1 MKRYILLLC
10 LLQVTWSVQAQNR
23 KQLASF
29 PQFRHTYNP
38 SLTGAEGTVFRSVYR
53 NQWTGFEDAPKTIM
67 ASAELDLK
75 RGSNTFFKGQN
86 SRSESEAV
94 GAKHALGV
102 ILFHDQFGPA
112 RETQAGFGYSSAV
125 RLSEAVSLRWGAT
138 LTYTLNNLDGNSL
151 TVDQENDPQYTG
163 LLGQENRSG
172 RGDINLGLSV
182 VAVNYYFGYAMQDIT
197 EGRVL
202 STGSDYLDDYFTR
215 KHVLMGGYRVGITDM
230 VGLSLNGIYQY
241 DEKLKSTLE
250 GQAKVIYNN
259 MLWLGGGYRND
270 LAYTLGAGVRLGQ
283 LTMGYTYETP
293 TQDARAVGKATNEIT
308 LSYHLHPFQSDRR
321 NKRQLT
327 IW

>member
-1 MKRYILLLC
+1 MKRYILLAF
-10 LLQVTWSVQAQNR
+10 LLGVVWPVQAQNR

-53 NQWTGFEDAPKTIM
+53 NQWTGFEDAPKTII

-75 RGSNTFFKGQN
+75 RSGNTYFKGQSN
-86 SRSESEAV
+86 REESGAA

-102 ILFHDQFGPA
+102 NVYHDQFGPA
-112 RETQAGFGYSSAV
+112 RETQAGLSYSAAV

-151 TVDQENDPQYTG
+151 TVDQENDPQYTR

-172 RGDINLGLSV
+172 RADINLGLSL
-182 VAVNYYFGYAMQDIT
+182 VAANYYFGYAIQDVT

-202 STGSDYLDDYFTR
+202 STGSDYLNDYFTR
-215 KHVLMGGYRVGITDM
+215 RHVLLGGYRVGITDM

-259 MLWLGGGYRND
+259 MLWLGGGYRKE
-270 LAYTLGAGVRLGQ
+270 LAYTLGAGVQLGQ
-283 LTMGYTYETP
+283 LTIGYTYESP
-293 TQDARAVGKATNEIT
+293 TQNARAIDKATNEIM
-308 LSYHLHPFQSDRR
+308 LSYRLHPFQSDRR